1 MSGWND
7 MPSFEEVGDTLKSK
21 ASLSAEIRVLELRIQ
36 ILEAEITQERPRN
49 TAVRIIG
56 YDQETSQSIRQLRAE
71 LADKRGQLDEV
82 ESKVKFLY
90 YLKDMFKAVSYRERL

>member
-49 TAVRIIG
+49 TAVRIMG

-82 ESKVKFLY
+82 ESKVKFLDY
-90 YLKDMFKAVSYRERL
+90 WKDMFKAVSYRERL